1 MKITTEVQIGSNM
14 QAIYLV
20 DNNEHPTLIAYSKIY
35 DLGTIL
41 CAFYYTYH
49 CDTIVIAAS
58 RELANKIAGDALAI
72 SKEYYAEHPP
82 LHIEII

>member
-20 DNNEHPTLIAYSKIY
+20 DDNEYPTLIAYSNINNLVTK
-35 DLGTIL
+35 L
-41 CAFYYTYH
+41 CAFKYNYH
-49 CDTIVIAAS
+49 REKIVVAAP
-58 RELANKIAGDALAI
+58 RELASKIAGDALAI